1 MENRETIVPNTGNEM
16 NFWDLCVTI
25 ARAIGRGI
33 KALWQVLAR
42 MIRLTWRYW
51 YIVVTLIV
59 LGIAAAIFHTR
70 PDNIIYR
77 VNATALIN
85 GASML
90 QFEEAF
96 QPLRSACLLPPDA
109 AINPYIY
116 GRRAQSFDLYRIIDA
131 KGDGTADYVDFKRK
145 SSATDTVKVQML
157 DRVNI
162 QFRVQGYSIPL
173 IPEIEQA
180 VLELLNSNEGLQQAY
195 EVYLKN
201 LQEEVAF
208 NHRQTV
214 KLDSLTSTYYYNA
227 GTMNV
232 TSDKSGTGVNFYGD
246 RKIRL
251 FLRDIY
257 AQQLHTQLGDYKLQL
272 ATAPVVLENHF
283 TVDPQ
288 PVKSRMY
295 WIIVCFLLGWCG
307 GCLIAELIDK
317 RKAICAWLKA

>member
-1 MENRETIVPNTGNEM
+1 M
-16 NFWDLCVTI
+16 NFWDLCV
-25 ARAIGRGI
+25 ACGRAIGRACVAIGH
-33 KALWQVLAR
+33 VLAR
-42 MIRLTWRYW
+42 MVRLTWRYW
-51 YIVVTLIV
+51 YIVVTMVV
-59 LGIAAAIFHTR
+59 LGIAAALFHTR
-70 PDNIIYR
+70 PDNIVYR

-116 GRRAQSFDLYRIIDA
+116 RKNARSFDLFRVVDA
-131 KGDGTADYVDFKRK
+131 LGNGTADYVDFKRK
-145 SSATDTVKVQML
+145 SSPTDTVKVQMQ

-162 QFRVQGYSIPL
+162 QFCVQGCNIHL

-180 VLELLNSNEGLQQAY
+180 VLDLLNSNEGLQQAY
-195 EVYLKN
+195 TVYLQN

-208 NHRQTV
+208 NHRQAV

-227 GTMNV
+227 GTIAMA
-232 TSDKSGTGVNFYGD
+232 SDNNGTGVNFYGD

-251 FLRDIY
+251 FLNDIY
-257 AQQLHTQLGDYKLQL
+257 KQQLHTQLGDYKLQF

-283 TVDPQ
+283 AVDSK
-288 PVKSRMY
+288 PVKSRMF
-295 WIIVCFLLGWCG
+295 WVVVCFLLGWGG
-307 GCLIAELIDK
+307 GCLLADIIDK
-317 RKAICAWLKA
+317 RKELIAWLKK